1 MRVLNLKGMGLA
13 LLLIVTVNN
22 VTMET
27 PLNLAGPSIC
37 SGKIGSTET
46 GNRNNEF
53 CLGLTP
59 NAWSPLFTLLTPK
72 KKKNLLGT
80 PSPASKQEAGSYPTS
95 NFLHANALLVSD

>member
-13 LLLIVTVNN
+13 LLLMVTVNN

-46 GNRNNEF
+46 
-53 CLGLTP
+53 
-59 NAWSPLFTLLTPK
+59 
-72 KKKNLLGT
+72 
-80 PSPASKQEAGSYPTS
+80 
-95 NFLHANALLVSD
+95 